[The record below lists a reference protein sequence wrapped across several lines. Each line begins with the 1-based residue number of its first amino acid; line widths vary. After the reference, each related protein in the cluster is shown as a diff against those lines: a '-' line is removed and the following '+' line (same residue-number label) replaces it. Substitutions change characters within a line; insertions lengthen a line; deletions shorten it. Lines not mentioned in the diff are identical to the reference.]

1 MTDRFEEKRSEPR
14 RIIDQYH
21 SVEFSISEC
30 VFIYQFKIWDI
41 STKGLCVLVRED
53 SDLLNHLNVSE
64 ILELKYYSTDSLRPI
79 EYLKTEI
86 KHITK
91 NDEGRFKALYLVGL
105 SILEDQD
112 SNE

>member
-1 MTDRFEEKRSEPR
+1 MTDHFEEKRSEPR

-30 VFIYQFKIWDI
+30 AFIYQFKIWDI

-53 SDLLNHLNVSE
+53 SDLLNHLNVRE
-64 ILELKYYSTDSLRPI
+64 VMELKYYSTDALRPI

-91 NDEGRFKALYLVGL
+91 SDEGRFKGLYFVGL
-105 SILEDQD
+105 SILEDLD